1 MGATR
6 PLATAILYNLTAQYF
21 GADADSNY
29 VWYLNDGLAK
39 VEKQFFDYF
48 ANFYPSIKIE
58 KPTEVEF
65 DEEEASFT
73 VKAYYRIVDGW
84 EKDEE
89 ENQKTIWAVP
99 YELRASFPVFSG
111 AKRTAPYA
119 IPYPAKNRQI
129 LAYKVGEN
137 AAFDEADLPYA
148 TEAFDYREV
157 NRFKNQL
164 YEEIY
169 TYEAKEEFI
178 AAEDAADVLSFVN
191 ETREDFGLTIYD
203 PINSSNLENVTDE
216 QWGQIFVGLFL
227 VVGLIAAIFAVI
239 FAQNHDRDWREE
251 LVFHPVPLP
260 KFLILSFITIGHF
273 QIYWIYKN
281 WLWIKTV
288 QKEDI
293 WPIPR
298 AIFASFMNFALFP
311 RIAEEGDPKHRYSW
325 FTALSLPLALLFFL
339 SAVLDRAINRIPTL
353 PDWLSI
359 ISLVSILVIVPV
371 AMQVNKYNSEKPELV
386 AKNGKYR
393 WTSWLL
399 IAGYTPIALAV
410 YFGTY
415 MVVMGIE

>member
-1 MGATR
+1 M
-6 PLATAILYNLTAQYF
+6 
-21 GADADSNY
+21 
-29 VWYLNDGLAK
+29 
-39 VEKQFFDYF
+39 
-48 ANFYPSIKIE
+48 
-58 KPTEVEF
+58 
-65 DEEEASFT
+65 
-73 VKAYYRIVDGW
+73 
-84 EKDEE
+84 
-89 ENQKTIWAVP
+89 
-99 YELRASFPVFSG
+99 
-111 AKRTAPYA
+111 
-119 IPYPAKNRQI
+119 
-129 LAYKVGEN
+129 
-137 AAFDEADLPYA
+137 
-148 TEAFDYREV
+148 
-157 NRFKNQL
+157 
-164 YEEIY
+164 
-169 TYEAKEEFI
+169 
-178 AAEDAADVLSFVN
+178 SFVN

-399 IAGYTPIALAV
+399 VAGYTPIALAV
-410 YFGTY
+410 YFGTI